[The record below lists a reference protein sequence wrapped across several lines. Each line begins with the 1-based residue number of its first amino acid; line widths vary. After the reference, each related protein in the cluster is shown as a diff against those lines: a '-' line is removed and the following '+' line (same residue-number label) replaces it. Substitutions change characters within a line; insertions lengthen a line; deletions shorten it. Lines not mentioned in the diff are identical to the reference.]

1 MESEKP
7 RKEIIYYENSMQPI
21 QTLSYKNN
29 TLHNINEP
37 ALILY
42 NKNGS
47 IYSKSYFVEGLLI
60 TEEEFFKLHS
70 LFKNNILSDIYKTIE
85 ETEDL
90 NNLKI
95 ILDFAKFYNCKEIED
110 ETIKKMVVK
119 KLVWKSNFTF

>member
-29 TLHNINEP
+29 TLHNVNEP

-70 LFKNNILSDIYKTIE
+70 LFKNNILSGIYKTIE
-85 ETEDL
+85 ETEDS

-95 ILDFAKFYNCKEIED
+95 ILDFARLYNCKEIED

-119 KLVWKSNFTF
+119 KLV

>member
-7 RKEIIYYENSMQPI
+7 RKEIIYYEKSIQPI
-21 QTLSYKNN
+21 QTINYKNN
-29 TLHNINEP
+29 TLHNVNEP

-70 LFKNNILSDIYKTIE
+70 LFKNNILSGIYKTIE

-95 ILDFAKFYNCKEIED
+95 ILDFARLYDCKEIED

-119 KLVWKSNFTF
+119 KLV

>member
-29 TLHNINEP
+29 ILHNVNEP

-70 LFKNNILSDIYKTIE
+70 LFKNNILSGIYKTIE

-90 NNLKI
+90 NNLEI
-95 ILDFAKFYNCKEIED
+95 ILDFAKFYDCKEIID
-110 ETIKKMVVK
+110 
-119 KLVWKSNFTF
+119 

>member
-29 TLHNINEP
+29 ILHNVNEP

-70 LFKNNILSDIYKTIE
+70 LFKNNILSGIYKTIE

-95 ILDFAKFYNCKEIED
+95 ILDFARFYDCKEIED

-119 KLVWKSNFTF
+119 KLV

>member
-29 TLHNINEP
+29 ILHNVNEP

-47 IYSKSYFVEGLLI
+47 IYSKSYFVEGVLI

-70 LFKNNILSDIYKTIE
+70 LFKNNILSGIYKTIE

-95 ILDFAKFYNCKEIED
+95 ILDFARLYDCKEIED

-119 KLVWKSNFTF
+119 KWIKLFKTF

>member
-29 TLHNINEP
+29 ILHNVNEP

-60 TEEEFFKLHS
+60 TEEEFFNLHS
-70 LFKNNILSDIYKTIE
+70 LFKNNILSGIYKTIE

-95 ILDFAKFYNCKEIED
+95 ILDFARLYDCKEIED

-119 KLVWKSNFTF
+119 KLV

>member
-7 RKEIIYYENSMQPI
+7 RKEIMYYENSMQPI
-21 QTLSYKNN
+21 QIRNYKNN
-29 TLHNINEP
+29 ILHNINEP

-42 NKNGS
+42 NRDGS
-47 IYSKSYFVEGLLI
+47 IYSKSYFVEGVLI

-95 ILDFAKFYNCKEIED
+95 ILDFAKFYDCKEIID

-119 KLVWKSNFTF
+119 KLV

>member
-29 TLHNINEP
+29 TLHNVNEP

-70 LFKNNILSDIYKTIE
+70 LFKNNILSGIYKTIE

-95 ILDFAKFYNCKEIED
+95 ILDFARLYNCKEIED
-110 ETIKKMVVK
+110 ETIKKMVIK
-119 KLVWKSNFTF
+119 KLV

>member
-29 TLHNINEP
+29 TLHNVNEP

-60 TEEEFFKLHS
+60 TEEDFFKLHS
-70 LFKNNILSDIYKTIE
+70 LFKNSILSDIYKTIE

-95 ILDFAKFYNCKEIED
+95 ILDFARLYNCKEIED

-119 KLVWKSNFTF
+119 KLV

>member
-29 TLHNINEP
+29 TLHNVNEP

-70 LFKNNILSDIYKTIE
+70 LFKNNILSGIYTTIE

-90 NNLKI
+90 NNFI
-95 ILDFAKFYNCKEIED
+95 HFFINKFYFISSCKC
-110 ETIKKMVVK
+110 
-119 KLVWKSNFTF
+119 WKRKEKF

>member
-29 TLHNINEP
+29 TLHNVNEP

-47 IYSKSYFVEGLLI
+47 IYSKSYFVECLLI

-70 LFKNNILSDIYKTIE
+70 LFKNNILSGIYKIIE

-95 ILDFAKFYNCKEIED
+95 ILDFARFYNCKEIED

-119 KLVWKSNFTF
+119 KLV

>member
-29 TLHNINEP
+29 ILHNINEP

-95 ILDFAKFYNCKEIED
+95 ILDFARLYDCKEIED

-119 KLVWKSNFTF
+119 KLV

>member
-29 TLHNINEP
+29 ILHNVNEP

-70 LFKNNILSDIYKTIE
+70 LFKNNILSGIYKTIE

-95 ILDFAKFYNCKEIED
+95 ILDFAKLYDCKEIED

-119 KLVWKSNFTF
+119 KLV

>member
-29 TLHNINEP
+29 ILHNVNEP

-47 IYSKSYFVEGLLI
+47 IYSKSYFVEGVLI

-70 LFKNNILSDIYKTIE
+70 LFKNNILSGIYKTIE

-95 ILDFAKFYNCKEIED
+95 ILDFSRLYNCKEIED

-119 KLVWKSNFTF
+119 KLV

>member
-29 TLHNINEP
+29 ILHNVNEP

-47 IYSKSYFVEGLLI
+47 IYSKSYFVEGVLI

-70 LFKNNILSDIYKTIE
+70 LFKNNILSGIYKTIE

-95 ILDFAKFYNCKEIED
+95 IFDFAKFYDCKEIID

-119 KLVWKSNFTF
+119 KLV

>member
-29 TLHNINEP
+29 ILHNINEP

-47 IYSKSYFVEGLLI
+47 IYSKSYFVEGVLI

-85 ETEDL
+85 KTEDL

-95 ILDFAKFYNCKEIED
+95 ILDFARLYDCKEIED

-119 KLVWKSNFTF
+119 KLV

>member
-29 TLHNINEP
+29 ILHNINEP

-95 ILDFAKFYNCKEIED
+95 ILDFARLYNCKEIED

-119 KLVWKSNFTF
+119 KLV

>member
-29 TLHNINEP
+29 ILHNVNEP

-47 IYSKSYFVEGLLI
+47 IYSKSYFVEGVLI

-70 LFKNNILSDIYKTIE
+70 LFKNNILSGIYKTIE

-95 ILDFAKFYNCKEIED
+95 ILDFARLYDCKEIED

-119 KLVWKSNFTF
+119 KLV

>member
-29 TLHNINEP
+29 TLHNVNEP

-47 IYSKSYFVEGLLI
+47 IYSKSYFVEGVLI

-95 ILDFAKFYNCKEIED
+95 ILDFAIFYDCKEIID

-119 KLVWKSNFTF
+119 KLV

>member
-29 TLHNINEP
+29 ILHNVNEP

-70 LFKNNILSDIYKTIE
+70 LFKNNILSGIYKTIE

-95 ILDFAKFYNCKEIED
+95 ILDFARLYDCKEIED

-119 KLVWKSNFTF
+119 KLV

>member
-1 MESEKP
+1 MEYEKT
-7 RKEIIYYENSMQPI
+7 RKKIMYYENSMQPI

-29 TLHNINEP
+29 ILHNVNEP

-95 ILDFAKFYNCKEIED
+95 ILDFARLYNCKEIED

-119 KLVWKSNFTF
+119 KLV

>member
-29 TLHNINEP
+29 ILHNVNEP

-70 LFKNNILSDIYKTIE
+70 LFKNNILSGIYKTIE

-95 ILDFAKFYNCKEIED
+95 ILDFARLYNCKEIED

-119 KLVWKSNFTF
+119 KLV

>member
-29 TLHNINEP
+29 TLHNVNEP

-70 LFKNNILSDIYKTIE
+70 LFKNNILSGIYKTIE

-95 ILDFAKFYNCKEIED
+95 ILDFARLYDCKEIED

-119 KLVWKSNFTF
+119 KLV

>member
-29 TLHNINEP
+29 ILHNINEP

-70 LFKNNILSDIYKTIE
+70 LFKNNILSGIYKTIE

-95 ILDFAKFYNCKEIED
+95 ILDFARLYDCKEIED

-119 KLVWKSNFTF
+119 KLV

>member
-29 TLHNINEP
+29 ILHNINEP

-47 IYSKSYFVEGLLI
+47 IYSKSYFVEGVLI

-70 LFKNNILSDIYKTIE
+70 LFKNNILSDIYKIVE

-90 NNLKI
+90 NILKI
-95 ILDFAKFYNCKEIED
+95 ILDFAKFYNRKEIED

-119 KLVWKSNFTF
+119 KLV

>member
-29 TLHNINEP
+29 ILHNINEP

-60 TEEEFFKLHS
+60 TEEEFFNLHS
-70 LFKNNILSDIYKTIE
+70 LFKNNILSGIYKTIE

-95 ILDFAKFYNCKEIED
+95 ILDFARLYDCKEIED

-119 KLVWKSNFTF
+119 KLV

>member
-29 TLHNINEP
+29 ILHNINEP

-95 ILDFAKFYNCKEIED
+95 ILDFAKFYDCKEIID

-119 KLVWKSNFTF
+119 KLV

>member
-29 TLHNINEP
+29 TLHNVNEP

-70 LFKNNILSDIYKTIE
+70 LFKNNILSGIYKTIKKR
-85 ETEDL
+85 EDL

-95 ILDFAKFYNCKEIED
+95 ILDFARLYDCKEIED

-119 KLVWKSNFTF
+119 KLV

>member
-29 TLHNINEP
+29 TLHNVNEP

-95 ILDFAKFYNCKEIED
+95 ILDFARLYNCKEIED

-119 KLVWKSNFTF
+119 KLV

>member
-1 MESEKP
+1 MESEKH

-29 TLHNINEP
+29 ILHNVNEP

-47 IYSKSYFVEGLLI
+47 IYSKSYFVEGVLI

-70 LFKNNILSDIYKTIE
+70 LFKNNILSGIYKTIE

-95 ILDFAKFYNCKEIED
+95 ILDFARLYNCKEIED
-110 ETIKKMVVK
+110 EAIKKMVVK
-119 KLVWKSNFTF
+119 KLV

>member
-29 TLHNINEP
+29 TLHNVNEP

-70 LFKNNILSDIYKTIE
+70 LFKNNILSGIYKTIE

-95 ILDFAKFYNCKEIED
+95 ILDFARLYDCKEIED
-110 ETIKKMVVK
+110 ETIKKMVIK
-119 KLVWKSNFTF
+119 KLV